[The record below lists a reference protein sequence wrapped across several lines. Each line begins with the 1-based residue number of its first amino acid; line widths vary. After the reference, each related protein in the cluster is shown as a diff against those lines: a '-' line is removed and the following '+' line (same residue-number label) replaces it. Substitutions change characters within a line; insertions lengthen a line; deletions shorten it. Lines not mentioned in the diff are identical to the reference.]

1 MSYAIILQSAK
12 KTLNA
17 IKRSISILIG
27 VILLIAFFINAIPPE
42 FYHRAFTDNNT
53 INAFIGATIGSIS
66 AGSPINS
73 YIIGGELLQQN
84 ISLFAVTA
92 FILSWV
98 TVGIIQLPAE
108 SMMLGKKFALYRN
121 SLSFITAIVIAL
133 LTVYLLYFFT

>member
-1 MSYAIILQSAK
+1 MTYTIIRQSAK

-17 IKRSISILIG
+17 LRRSMSILIG
-27 VILLIAFFINAIPPE
+27 VILLIAFFINAIPRDL
-42 FYHRAFTDNNT
+42 YHRAFTDNN
-53 INAFIGATIGSIS
+53 IMNAFIGATIGSIS
-66 AGSPINS
+66 AGNPINS
-73 YIIGGELLQQN
+73 YVIGGELLQQD

-92 FILSWV
+92 FVLSWV

-133 LTVYLLYFFT
+133 ITVNLLHFLT

>member
-1 MSYAIILQSAK
+1 MSYTIILQSAK

-42 FYHRAFTDNNT
+42 LYHRAFTDNNT

-73 YIIGGELLQQN
+73 YIIGGELLQQD

-98 TVGIIQLPAE
+98 TVGVIQLPAE
-108 SMMLGKKFALYRN
+108 AMMLGKKFALYRN
-121 SLSFITAIVIAL
+121 SISFITSIVIAL
-133 LTVYLLYFFT
+133 LAVYLLHFFT